1 MADKE
6 ILVNSSQITR
16 LAGVITT
23 NNMECIAEGYL
34 EICHEQ
40 IKNKRAENKDNP
52 EGFNRDILRIWCN
65 KHAKGN
71 QVKVSLSVF
80 ELFCGCC
87 TCLLMC
93 ASLKFGPHTEFKI
106 KIYVKFGDFHKIHSF
121 FL

>member
-1 MADKE
+1 MADEE

-23 NNMECIAEGYL
+23 NNMEGIAAGYL
-34 EICHEQ
+34 GICHEQ

-71 QVKVSLSVF
+71 HVKVSLSVF

-87 TCLLMC
+87 TCLVMC
-93 ASLKFGPHTEFKI
+93 ASLKFGLYLYTEFKI
-106 KIYVKFGDFHKIHSF
+106 
-121 FL
+121 